1 MIIRLNIFGK
11 LNGLK
16 IETVIRS
23 KRKINGEK
31 DGVF

>member
-1 MIIRLNIFGK
+1 MIIRLNILGK

-16 IETVIRS
+16 IEWS